1 MTKKITLSEISSL
14 TVRNIVRGMM
24 ANTSPADMITGLQR
38 IANEGTLSDF
48 KSAVEVL
55 RQSELF
61 RANDFSRYFTKKF
74 SRPLELPAYQIA
86 EIADRINKNK
96 SRVLEL
102 IELAKDSVFSIT
114 QRNYEAAFLSLNQL
128 AAREGVSIFVARL
141 AYFLKNRCDDALLSH
156 RVDSFLERIQIGN
169 IRYPQLAMRE
179 LSSPNTEYLN
189 IREKIANSD
198 EAPMALI
205 AKNLIDHVPRTLEQ
219 HINTLNAYF
228 SVSILDAFLYLCSSA
243 RCDLF
248 SRPNL
253 LDLELQQAFTTLSEQ
268 KLKRDYVDSDDPG
281 MDFFK
286 DSTLLI
292 ELYDCFIYKTTHAA
306 LYNNSED
313 KLFSRTPFENK
324 ILNNYFSEIH
334 SLQDV
339 KKFHDVTLT
348 STLNEAAPWFEKSN
362 ALIHFLELTDGVI
375 DDETSFVELMS
386 CTRDIGIICPKRYLI
401 SMGQNGKTSE
411 FRLVAACL
419 AYVKSR
425 TQLNEHEL
433 REVIQDI
440 AISDFGSDLV
450 GLLGHFYE
458 KSPAVTE
465 HLIQILDETFLT
477 KLFEMIDRPNAAI
490 EHRAA
495 ILEWYGE
502 KIADA
507 TYLDRAKNL
516 RIDVQIN
523 KTKGTID
530 DSRIYV
536 DPVKF
541 TQWVTDN
548 LLDKLSI
555 LASDICLKGEPSLVS
570 ISWEKVKSGI
580 SNIEQAAA
588 ILVTAYEEFCSNNKF
603 GIASYIG
610 RRIRHGTLKE
620 TGFNDI
626 KLFPARQ
633 CFSNLFISDE
643 FDNSFSLWLRQYE
656 LCLVDLR
663 DKHVQINDKKK
674 PDGLISR
681 EFRTSGKRT
690 TANHMLFEVLKS
702 FYNNKNGQEL
712 PYIITEYCWRLI
724 EEDLSNI
731 RAFIM
736 DQKSKHGVFRF
747 EPSQD
752 LTLKSRDIQDLVQE
766 LNTLVAEKFR
776 LIESWFNKPSIAS
789 PSAELSL
796 LFKAVLS
803 EIKGFFPDFQPIV
816 IFDDIEYV
824 IRGGTYFVI
833 YDALSIIIYNAAK
846 YGKKDGEL
854 YFGIT
859 IEEKSG
865 GVHFRLIISSE
876 ITPSESPV
884 SVKRSIVSAL
894 EGDFENA
901 LIFENRSGI
910 KKLKKMEQDL
920 QIRNVG
926 YMFDDNKVTASFEFV
941 VDYQS

>member
-1 MTKKITLSEISSL
+1 MNKKITLAEINSL
-14 TVRNIVRGMM
+14 NVRNIVRGMM
-24 ANTSPADMITGLQR
+24 ANTSPSDMMNGLQR

-48 KSAVEVL
+48 KCAVEVL

-61 RANDFSRYFTKKF
+61 RANDLSRYFIKKF
-74 SRPLELPAYQIA
+74 SRPLELPIYNIT
-86 EIADRINKNK
+86 EITERINENK
-96 SRVLEL
+96 SRILTL
-102 IELAKDSVFSIT
+102 MALATDCVFSIT
-114 QRNYEAAFLSLNQL
+114 QKNYEAAFLTLDQL
-128 AAREGVSIFVARL
+128 AKQGGVSIFLARL
-141 AYFLKNRCDDALLSH
+141 SYFLKNRCDNADLSH
-156 RVDSFLERIQIGN
+156 RIDLLLERIQIGN
-169 IRYPQLAMRE
+169 IRYPQLAIRE
-179 LSSPNTEYLN
+179 LSNPNTEYLN
-189 IREKIANSD
+189 IREKIASSD
-198 EAPMALI
+198 ETPMALI
-205 AKNLIDHVPRTLEQ
+205 AKNLIDHVPRSLEQ
-219 HINTLNAYF
+219 YTNILNAYF
-228 SVSILDAFLYLCSSA
+228 SVSLLDAFLYICSSA
-243 RCDLF
+243 RCHLF
-248 SRPNL
+248 STSHL
-253 LDLELQQAFTTLSEQ
+253 LDVDLHRSFNNLSVQ
-268 KLKRDYVDSDDPG
+268 KLTRSYSDSDDPG

-292 ELYDCFIYKTTHAA
+292 ELDECFIYKTSHAT
-306 LYNNSED
+306 LYNNLED
-313 KLFSRTPFENK
+313 KLFSRTPFENE
-324 ILNNYFSEIH
+324 ILHDYFSRVENLH
-334 SLQDV
+334 DV
-339 KKFHDVTLT
+339 KEFQDMSLT
-348 STLNEAAPWFEKSN
+348 SDLEGAAAWFEKSN
-362 ALIHFLELTDGVI
+362 ALVYFLELKDGMI
-375 DDETSFVELMS
+375 DDEVAFVELMS

-401 SMGQNGKTSE
+401 SMNQDGKTNE

-440 AISDFGSDLV
+440 AISEFDSDLV
-450 GLLGHFYE
+450 RLLEHLYE

-490 EHRAA
+490 EHRAS

-502 KIADA
+502 KIVDA
-507 TYLDRAKNL
+507 SYLDRAKNL

-570 ISWEKVKSGI
+570 VSWDKVKSGI
-580 SNIEQAAA
+580 SNTEQVSA

-633 CFSNLFISDE
+633 CFSKLFSSDE
-643 FDNSFSLWLRQYE
+643 FDSCFSAWLRQYE
-656 LCLVDLR
+656 TCLVNLR
-663 DKHVQINDKKK
+663 DKHVQINDKRK
-674 PDGLISR
+674 PEGLISK
-681 EFRTSGKRT
+681 EFRTAGKKI

-702 FYNNKNGQEL
+702 FNNNKNSQEL
-712 PYIITEYCWRLI
+712 PYIITEYCWRLV
-724 EEDLSNI
+724 EEDLAII

-736 DQKSKHGVFRF
+736 DQKSKYGVFRF

-752 LTLKSRDIQDLVQE
+752 STLRSRDIQDLVQE
-766 LNTLVAEKFR
+766 LNTMVAEKFR

-854 YFGIT
+854 HFGIT

-865 GVHFRLIISSE
+865 GVNFKIIISSE
-876 ITPSESPV
+876 IEPHEDFAD
-884 SVKRSIVSAL
+884 VKKSIFLAL
-894 EGDFENA
+894 QGDFENA

-920 QIRNVG
+920 QIRNVD
-926 YMFDDNKVTASFEFV
+926 YKFSENKVTASFEFLL
-941 VDYQS
+941 DYQS